1 MKTANKI
8 YVIMYHGIIDDI
20 IDFWG
25 TELQS
30 EHGFF
35 TDKKEAEAFR
45 DELNAKN
52 GFEYDISDDCEQQY
66 FYICEIEAHGK

>member
-52 GFEYDISDDCEQQY
+52 GFEYDISDEY
-66 FYICEIEAHGK
+66 FYISELEKNKRVA